1 MTQGIKYFKLVVYVP
16 VSHADIVRTAMGAC
30 AGALG
35 FYSHCSFSVRG
46 VGRYKPLEGANP
58 FQGTVGVLEQ
68 AEEERIEMTV
78 TQSTINAVID
88 AMKTV
93 HPYEEIA
100 YDIYELMNRDDI
112 K

>member
-1 MTQGIKYFKLVVYVP
+1 MTVD
-16 VSHADIVRTAMGAC
+16 A
-30 AGALG
+30 
-35 FYSHCSFSVRG
+35 
-46 VGRYKPLEGANP
+46 
-58 FQGTVGVLEQ
+58 GTVGEFFSSNDDLVKLFTGQ
-68 AEEERIEMTV
+68 IKAEEERIEMTV